1 MVFSVLTMW
10 GQSQST
16 TASKNGIQDKY
27 EYFKQ
32 NLKYFQENKEN
43 VISQAANLSNAANIT
58 SIDKSTPLLDEIY
71 DGIQEILDN
80 WTIIDQHQDKFSQE
94 IEKLK
99 VFIDKYYV
107 DITYTDPNNNRT
119 IISIGSR
126 DFYSTALGYQ
136 PDLKDFRN
144 KIHEYSN
151 EKSKINE
158 ASKNSVIVDSNSEKE
173 IKGNNEVEDEN
184 KEKKNDT
191 TWSEIFC
198 WMALIISLISIIL
211 SFTAF
216 ALHSRSQNELKDMRK
231 KNKSYKEKL
240 ANEINVI
247 KEKLQQSAS
256 NTTPN
261 VSSKE
266 SNNNRYKEYSSKYNQ
281 TGINY
286 GGQLNEEPPTFR
298 ANENSYNSPNEKSA
312 PVSVENPHKNLI
324 HLYATVNV
332 NSSLPEFFKVT
343 SEKTSDKLFELTLVN
358 PDDEVAGFTVIPD
371 LSPNFLRDVIL
382 NRDTYLPTTF
392 CDKQIKSENPTQIM
406 VQETGRAKKDG
417 NIWRVTDRMVI
428 KLI

>member
-1 MVFSVLTMW
+1 MVFFVLTMW

-16 TASKNGIQDKY
+16 TASNNGIQDKY
-27 EYFKQ
+27 KHFKQ
-32 NLKYFQENKEN
+32 NLKYFQDNKDE
-43 VISQAANLSNAANIT
+43 VISQAANKIPTN
-58 SIDKSTPLLDEIY
+58 KSTPLLNEIY

-80 WTIIDQHQDKFSQE
+80 WTIIEQHQDIFKQE
-94 IEKLK
+94 IDKLK
-99 VFIDKYYV
+99 VFIDTYYGN
-107 DITYTDPNNNRT
+107 ITDTDPNNNST
-119 IISIGSR
+119 IISITTSN
-126 DFYSTALGYQ
+126 FYSTALGYQ
-136 PDLKDFRN
+136 QDLKDFRN

-173 IKGNNEVEDEN
+173 IKGNNEFEDEN

-198 WMALIISLISIIL
+198 WMALIISLMSIIL

-216 ALHSRSQNELKDMRK
+216 ALHSRSQNELKSLRER
-231 KNKSYKEKL
+231 NKSFKAKLEKL
-240 ANEINVI
+240 DNEINDI
-247 KEKLQQSAS
+247 KVKLKQSAS
-256 NTTPN
+256 CTTPKD
-261 VSSKE
+261 SSKK
-266 SNNNRYKEYSSKYNQ
+266 SNNNRYKGDSSKYNQ

-298 ANENSYNSPNEKSA
+298 ANENSYNLPNEKSA

-382 NRDTYLPTTF
+382 NRDTYLPATF

-417 NIWRVTDRMVI
+417 NTWRVTDRMVI
-428 KLI
+428 ILI